1 MAYKVLIVDDD
12 LAARDGLAMLLA
24 DEGYETLVASTVPAA
39 LSILKQAHPDLLIT
53 DIRLDEYNGLHLVA
67 MAPRPIPAIVITGFA
82 DASVE
87 ADARRLGAE
96 FLVKPISPP
105 VLRELV
111 TRALTAAAVRPPF
124 VETRR
129 AGRTALRRPLQ
140 VRIGQTTAT
149 VLDVSEEGIKLSV
162 EMPPGEVLPRVMTLT
177 FNDSSISFL
186 LRVAWERRQDQAT
199 WVCGAAIPENVR
211 DVWRPIAQAL
221 ASQRSA

>member
-12 LAARDGLAMLLA
+12 IAARDGVAMLLA
-24 DEGYETLVASTVPAA
+24 EEGYETLVASTVPAA
-39 LSILKQAHPDLLIT
+39 LVILKEAQPDVLIT

-111 TRALTAAAVRPPF
+111 ARALTDPVRPPF
-124 VETRR
+124 VETRKT
-129 AGRTALRRPLQ
+129 GRTALNRPLQ
-140 VRIGQTTAT
+140 VRVGQTTAT
-149 VLDVSEEGIKLSV
+149 VLDVSDDGIKLSV
-162 EMPPGEVLPRVMTLT
+162 EMPPDAVLPRVMTLT
-177 FNDSSISFL
+177 FNDSTISFL
-186 LRVAWERRQDQAT
+186 LRVAWQRRQDAAT

-211 DVWRPIAQAL
+211 DLWRPIAQAL
-221 ASQRSA
+221 AAQRTA